1 MASLLS
7 SVRGLSVVR
16 GFAFHDYRDQYWDL
30 DTDEEALYILNPV
43 PRRPKFLIT
52 EKHIVS

>member
-1 MASLLS
+1 MPSLLS

-30 DTDEEALYILNPV
+30 DTDEEALYIPSPV
-43 PRRPKFLIT
+43 PRRPK
-52 EKHIVS
+52 

>member
-30 DTDEEALYILNPV
+30 DTDEEALHPQ
-43 PRRPKFLIT
+43 PRAQATQVRR
-52 EKHIVS
+52 